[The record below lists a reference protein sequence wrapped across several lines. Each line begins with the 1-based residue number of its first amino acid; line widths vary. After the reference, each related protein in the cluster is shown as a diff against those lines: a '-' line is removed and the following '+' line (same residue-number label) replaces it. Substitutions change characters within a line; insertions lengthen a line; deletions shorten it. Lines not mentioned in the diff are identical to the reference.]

1 MTAVTRKQ
9 FVIQM
14 TRLLRGG
21 PVSATMPTVN
31 ELGLQG
37 CEHQLVILSH
47 GRRIGAR
54 GEDATVDLGLS
65 QPFTQEA
72 KYREFILIPLI
83 PDRCYRASICSSF
96 RMAPRYQPRGEMT
109 KENGRKKLQVQHSC
123 PHNIKLSFFI

>member
-54 GEDATVDLGLS
+54 GEDVTVDFGLS

-96 RMAPRYQPRGEMT
+96 RMAPRYQPVGDDEREGM
-109 KENGRKKLQVQHSC
+109 
-123 PHNIKLSFFI
+123 